1 MSSGDYSSSV
11 ELLEDALRLYL
22 QEYDLCQAE
31 CEGIGHLSADRDF
44 YSLIAGIQYLITSR
58 LSLQTQ
64 TFTSTRLVLYI
75 SKYPWTHLS
84 TEVYVDALKFKL
96 KCEENLMPNVGG
108 YFVENFVA
116 TIYHHLQ
123 YAYYKC
129 KLSFAISWDYPSA
142 PPSPSMVPVFSE
154 QQTMAAEQFLVRTAI
169 PCLSQRTGS

>member
-11 ELLEDALRLYL
+11 ELLEEVLRLYL

-31 CEGIGHLSADRDF
+31 CEGIGHFSPDRDF
-44 YSLIAGIQYLITSR
+44 YSLIAGIQYL

-64 TFTSTRLVLYI
+64 TFTRLILPI
-75 SKYPWTHLS
+75 SKYSSWTHLS
-84 TEVYVDALKFKL
+84 TEVYIDALKCKL

-129 KLSFAISWDYPSA
+129 KLLSHQLRLPMSA
-142 PPSPSMVPVFSE
+142 SVTQRGS
-154 QQTMAAEQFLVRTAI
+154 
-169 PCLSQRTGS
+169 CLL